1 MIRRLQL
8 YQFFFRSCCF
18 VLPLASFAA
27 AAFVLRGE
35 IMTQGMERDYF
46 FLAVLLTLV
55 WIVACEH
62 FEVTYLPV
70 LLQDTAGVR
79 NCTKALL
86 WTYMS
91 GFTALFFYRGA
102 SYSRLLFATSAILM
116 LSGNLLLRALFRQRL
131 LHMSRGR
138 ERTRVAIVG
147 TDAFA
152 LRTAQR
158 LASSKIAPCEPVA
171 FVRVPGQPRVEVP
184 GVPVYELE
192 ELLNRNLHN
201 FADDVVIAVS
211 PETLPVL
218 STLVRELKSL
228 AVPIRLILD
237 FGGDFEVRDRL
248 FRVGG
253 TSLLDVR
260 IAPTET
266 IGYVILK
273 RGFDVVFALFAL
285 AIAALPMLL
294 IAAAVK
300 LTSPGPVL
308 FAQERVGLNGQ
319 VFRML
324 KFRTMKV
331 APPSVSDT
339 QWTTPNAARLTPI
352 GAFLR
357 KSSLDELPQFLNVLR
372 GEMSVVGPRPERP
385 HFVEKFNGEIEAY
398 NTRHHLKAGITGW
411 AQVCGLRG
419 DTDIAKRVEADLY
432 YMRNWSFIFDLRIIL
447 LTLVAGMFAKN
458 AY

>member
-1 MIRRLQL
+1 MIRRLRL
-8 YQFFFRSCCF
+8 YQFIFRIYCF
-18 VLPLASFAA
+18 LLPLAVFAVSA
-27 AAFVLRGE
+27 VVLRGLAL
-35 IMTQGMERDYF
+35 TQSFGRDYI
-46 FLAVLLTLV
+46 FLAVILTLV
-55 WIVACEH
+55 WIVSCEH
-62 FEVTYLPV
+62 FEVTDIQALFLDV
-70 LLQDTAGVR
+70 HGMR
-79 NCTKALL
+79 NSIKALL

-91 GFTALFFYRGA
+91 GFTMLFFYRGA
-102 SYSRLLFATSAILM
+102 TYSRLLFATSAVL
-116 LSGNLLLRALFRQRL
+116 LLLGNLLLRAIFRRRIIRL
-131 LHMSRGR
+131 SSGQ

-158 LASSKIAPCEPVA
+158 LACSNIAPCETVA
-171 FVRVPGQPRVEVP
+171 FVRVPGQPMDAMP
-184 GVPVYELE
+184 GVPVYELD
-192 ELLNRNLHN
+192 ELLTRNLRN

-211 PETLPVL
+211 PETLPIL
-218 STLVRELKSL
+218 SRLVTELKAL

-237 FGGDFEVRDRL
+237 FGSDLTVRDRL
-248 FRVGG
+248 FRIGG
-253 TSLLDVR
+253 TSMLDVH

-273 RGFDVVFALFAL
+273 RAFDVVFALFAL
-285 AIAALPMLL
+285 TIAGIPMLL
-294 IAAAVK
+294 IAAAVR
-300 LTSPGPVL
+300 LTSPGPIF

-319 VFRML
+319 VFRIL

-331 APPSVSDT
+331 ASKEESDT
-339 QWTTPNAARLTPI
+339 QWTTANASRLTLI
-352 GAFLR
+352 GGFLR
-357 KSSLDELPQFLNVLR
+357 KSSLDELPQFFNVLQ

-385 HFVEKFNGEIEAY
+385 HFVDKFADEIEAY

-432 YMRNWSFIFDLRIIL
+432 YMQNWSLGFDLQIIL
-447 LTLVAGMFAKN
+447 LTLVTGLFAEN